1 MKNTKDDK
9 DIIEKQ
15 KKVREQLIKK
25 YIEYRKR
32 RNLTQEELADAMG
45 ITRPNISRFEIGQCN
60 PTLDLLVKMAE
71 SLDLEIKIDLVNKED
86 VVEDE

>member
-1 MKNTKDDK
+1 
-9 DIIEKQ
+9 
-15 KKVREQLIKK
+15 
-25 YIEYRKR
+25 
-32 RNLTQEELADAMG
+32 MG

-71 SLDLEIKIDLVNKED
+71 SMDLEIKIDLVNKED